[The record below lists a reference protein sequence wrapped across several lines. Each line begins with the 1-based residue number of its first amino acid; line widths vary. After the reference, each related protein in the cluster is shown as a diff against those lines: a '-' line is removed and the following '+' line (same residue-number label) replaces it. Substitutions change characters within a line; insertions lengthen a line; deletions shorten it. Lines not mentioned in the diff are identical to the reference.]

1 MYRVYISAS
10 TQKENIGL
18 STYGTEQARMM
29 QLADRVAY
37 WLASQKGKFQVF
49 RNFYNWTLSQTI
61 ADCNG
66 LNCIMFVDNHSNA
79 GSPEACGTEAY
90 FHDGSTKG
98 EKLAKAIYNQVAP
111 ISPGKDRGVMRDTV
125 LYPSGLAVLKGTNC
139 PATLVEHMFHTNLVE
154 VNDFIAH
161 SDRYAKAEA
170 KGICD
175 YFGIPWIEPETDVIK
190 ITVDNMFSKGW
201 ITDKQYWYEV
211 LTKTKEVNIDWL
223 NIVLQRASK
232 G

>member
-139 PATLVEHMFHTNLVE
+139 PATLVEHMFHTNQKVSYIVSNSQLIIS
-154 VNDFIAH
+154 NL
-161 SDRYAKAEA
+161 AENSIVRLFDISGRLLMVKDGNKSTLEISLPI
-170 KGICD
+170 KGI
-175 YFGIPWIEPETDVIK
+175 YHIQVQNNIETSTRKV
-190 ITVDNMFSKGW
+190 
-201 ITDKQYWYEV
+201 
-211 LTKTKEVNIDWL
+211 VNW
-223 NIVLQRASK
+223 
-232 G
+232 